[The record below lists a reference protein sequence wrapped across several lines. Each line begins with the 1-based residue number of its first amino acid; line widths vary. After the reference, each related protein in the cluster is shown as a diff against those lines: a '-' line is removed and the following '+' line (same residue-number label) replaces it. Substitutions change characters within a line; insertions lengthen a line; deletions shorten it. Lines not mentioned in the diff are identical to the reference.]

1 MATYR
6 TYITK
11 AGVATA
17 NTVMWQLRN
26 PASRRALINQ
36 IGIFIE
42 TAPTIAPQ
50 FRITRSLT
58 LGTSSATSVLQPGD
72 PDSQAANLVLDTA
85 WSAAPTFTTAGP
97 FYDGW
102 PGMTAIGQG
111 VVYTYSDLWVPAGTA
126 ATSGLQIVNLA
137 AQTTT
142 AGVFGLQLRIDE

>member
-6 TYITK
+6 TYVTK
-11 AGVATA
+11 AGVNTA

-42 TAPTIAPQ
+42 TVPTTAPQ

-58 LGTSSATSVLQPGD
+58 LGTSNATSVLQPGD
-72 PDSQAANLVLDTA
+72 PESPPANLVLDTG

-102 PGMTAIGQG
+102 PQMNAIGQG

-137 AQTTT
+137 ATGATF
-142 AGVFGLQLRIDE
+142 GLFGLQLRIDE